1 MLNAELSRDIRLHLV
16 FCIFCF
22 EVIMKR
28 KPIVLILAVL
38 VGLCLLLGIAVLA
51 VNGHVKRSAG
61 QYILT
66 ADEAAVLTDMDC
78 ILVLGCGVRED
89 GSPSL
94 MLRDR
99 LDMGLALYERGAA
112 PKLLMS
118 GDHSRKN
125 YDEVNTMKN
134 YAMERGVAS
143 EDVFMDHAGFSTY
156 ESMYRARDVFCAE
169 KLIIV
174 SQRYHLYRA
183 VYNARALGLEAY
195 GVAAEDIAYLGQTVR
210 DLREVLARNKDF
222 FYCLFQ
228 PEPTFLGEQIPVS
241 GDGDLSNG

>member
-1 MLNAELSRDIRLHLV
+1 
-16 FCIFCF
+16 
-22 EVIMKR
+22 MKH
-28 KPIVLILAVL
+28 KKLLFSLAILAA
-38 VGLCLLLGIAVLA
+38 LCLLLGIAALA
-51 VNGHVKRSAG
+51 VNGHVKQSAG

-66 ADEAAVLTDMDC
+66 AEEAAELEAVDC

-99 LDMGLALYERGAA
+99 LDMGLGLYEAGAA

-134 YAMERGVAS
+134 YVMERGVPS
-143 EDVFMDHAGFSTY
+143 DDVFMDHAGFSTY
-156 ESMYRARDVFCAE
+156 ESMYRARDVFCSK

-174 SQRYHLYRA
+174 SQQYHLYRA
-183 VYNARALGLEAY
+183 VYNARALGLDAW
-195 GVAAEDIAYLGQTVR
+195 GVAAEDISYLGQTVR
-210 DLREVLARNKDF
+210 DIREILARNKDF
-222 FYCLFQ
+222 LYCIFQ

>member
-38 VGLCLLLGIAVLA
+38 VGLCLLLGVAVLA
-51 VNGHVKRSAG
+51 INGHVKRSARA
-61 QYILT
+61 YILSD
-66 ADEAAVLTDMDC
+66 ADAAALEDVDC

-99 LDMGLALYERGAA
+99 LDMGLRLYEAGAA

-118 GDHSRKN
+118 GDHSRTD
-125 YDEVNTMKN
+125 YDEVNTMKD
-134 YAMERGVAS
+134 YVMERGVPS
-143 EDVFMDHAGFSTY
+143 DDVFMDHAGFSTY
-156 ESMYRARDVFCAE
+156 ESMYRARDVFCAK

-174 SQRYHLYRA
+174 SQAYHLYRA
-183 VYNARALGLEAY
+183 VYNARALGLDAW
-195 GVAAEDIAYLGQTVR
+195 GVAAEDINYLGQTVR